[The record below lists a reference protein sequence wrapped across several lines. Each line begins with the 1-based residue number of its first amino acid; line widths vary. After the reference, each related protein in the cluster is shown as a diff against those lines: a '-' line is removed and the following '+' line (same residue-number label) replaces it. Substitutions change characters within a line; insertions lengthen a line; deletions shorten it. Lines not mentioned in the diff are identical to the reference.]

1 MPEEA
6 NPERLPGRG
15 GAELPRTRKSRC
27 HPGTCA
33 HTGAT
38 LVTGG
43 RGRQQSQRKKQ
54 KASPHLVCPNV
65 GPWSHC
71 PRQPQGGAPEPAQ
84 GSKALPA
91 LCAQCNCG
99 GRSSSQVSKPNPP
112 AASCC
117 WASAAAPPGGQRA
130 DGHHPDLQER
140 STEQACRQLPE
151 GAPDT
156 KGGHMAAPGS
166 GGQPS
171 PALPLHGSR
180 PSPALLLPGPGLAQ
194 LSEAQTQAA
203 HRHWQ
208 QACHRS
214 YLGVGVCPAGP
225 QEWGHPPYP
234 RSPHI
239 SLPSPWALAQNQA
252 GGRTKREHLIILS
265 LFSFLSSLM
274 SLEEKHTPRP
284 IGQRMAKVNPRGWQ
298 VLC

>member
-1 MPEEA
+1 M
-6 NPERLPGRG
+6 
-15 GAELPRTRKSRC
+15 
-27 HPGTCA
+27 
-33 HTGAT
+33 
-38 LVTGG
+38 TGG

-54 KASPHLVCPNV
+54 KAPPHLVCPNV
-65 GPWSHC
+65 GPRSHC

-84 GSKALPA
+84 GAKALPA
-91 LCAQCNCG
+91 LCAQCDCG
-99 GRSSSQVSKPNPP
+99 GRSSSQVPKPNAP

-117 WASAAAPPGGQRA
+117 WASAVAPPGGQRA

-140 STEQACRQLPE
+140 SRQAGSSQRALQTLRE
-151 GAPDT
+151 DT
-156 KGGHMAAPGS
+156 WLLLGQGS
-166 GGQPS
+166 QPS

-180 PSPALLLPGPGLAQ
+180 PSPALLIPGPGLAQ
-194 LSEAQTQAA
+194 LSEAQTQVA

-284 IGQRMAKVNPRGWQ
+284 IGQRMAKVNPKGWQ